1 MSQFNEFQ
9 PNDAHHEAHDE
20 TVQPDQGSNQPPQ
33 IPPVGADR
41 KQPRQERLRH
51 VLYGSLEAIENTIKT
66 LHARR
71 YADPGDWSDP
81 IPFTPSG
88 SENIDGPQQWMV
100 IMTKIL
106 LLD

>member
-1 MSQFNEFQ
+1 MSQFDEFK
-9 PNDAHHEAHDE
+9 PNDAHDEA
-20 TVQPDQGSNQPPQ
+20 VQPDQSRNQPPQ
-33 IPPVGADR
+33 IPPMASSR
-41 KQPRQERLRH
+41 QQPRQERLRH

-81 IPFTPSG
+81 IPFNPNG
-88 SENIDGPQQWMV
+88 SEGFSGPEQWMV